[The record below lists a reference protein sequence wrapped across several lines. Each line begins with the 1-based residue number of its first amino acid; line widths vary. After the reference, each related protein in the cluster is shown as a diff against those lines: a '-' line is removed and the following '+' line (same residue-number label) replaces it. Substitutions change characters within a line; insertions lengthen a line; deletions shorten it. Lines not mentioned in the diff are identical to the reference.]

1 MVAIRH
7 KGKSQ
12 SDTYPEMKIRSISL
26 TGQELLPDTASEVKV
41 FEEESQP
48 NAQVRGM
55 GQSHYRQRRTSACR
69 RHTTVNNHKPQR
81 AGHQDYRSRRDTYP
95 RKAESFLDTS
105 ITEDGEYT
113 YAITASNA
121 NGHSELDAPT
131 ASCYIGEALSAP
143 YATDDFTEWRLVNDD
158 GAWYCWEL
166 DETDNSILLVK
177 VLRRAG
183 ERLCTFP
190 FIRIEDG
197 THYKITVNAS
207 AGENDTEWALV
218 IGNASRHEALATA
231 FRQSRAQTLRQ
242 SIFSA

>member
-48 NAQVRGM
+48 NAQVRVEWVNPTTDNAGLPLAEDTQLSITISRN
-55 GQSHYRQRRTSACR
+55 GQDIKIIEADETHI
-69 RHTTVNNHKPQR
+69 P
-81 AGHQDYRSRRDTYP
+81 G
-95 RKAESFLDTS
+95 KAESFLDTS

-131 ASCYIGEALSAP
+131 ASTLYRRGPLRAVCNRRFHRMEACQ
-143 YATDDFTEWRLVNDD
+143 R
-158 GAWYCWEL
+158 
-166 DETDNSILLVK
+166 
-177 VLRRAG
+177 
-183 ERLCTFP
+183 
-190 FIRIEDG
+190 
-197 THYKITVNAS
+197 
-207 AGENDTEWALV
+207 
-218 IGNASRHEALATA
+218 
-231 FRQSRAQTLRQ
+231 
-242 SIFSA
+242 